1 MKNIQAPLSGCL
13 NIFRYRRRNMIRFIC
28 FDLDGTLLPM
38 DQEYFTKRYFAELTK
53 VMASFRD
60 PDELVRVIWKGTEA
74 MVKNDGRRSNEQ
86 VFWNLY
92 RDIYGPSARNDEPVF
107 LDFYEKKF
115 GNLKEVCYPKPIVA
129 EIVDT
134 LLSKGYVLVI
144 ASNPL
149 FPMIAQRQRIEWAGL
164 DPDRFA
170 YITSY
175 ENSSF
180 CKPNP
185 GYYKEILD
193 KIGARSEECLMIG
206 NDAHEDMVAMRLG
219 FQGFLLTECL
229 INKNSF
235 NLQSVPSG
243 GYSDLLRYVQALNE
257 SAASPDQ
264 TRDRTKG

>member
-1 MKNIQAPLSGCL
+1 
-13 NIFRYRRRNMIRFIC
+13 MIRYIC

-38 DQEYFTKRYFAELTK
+38 DQEHFTKSYFSELTK
-53 VMASFRD
+53 VMLPYRN

-74 MVKNDGRRSNEQ
+74 MVKNDGTQSNEKA
-86 VFWNLY
+86 FWNLY
-92 RDIYGPSARNDEPVF
+92 SEKYGPTAKKDELIF
-107 LDFYEKKF
+107 QDFYERKF
-115 GNLKEVCYPKPIVA
+115 ENVRRVCSPKPIVK

-134 LLSKGYVLVI
+134 LLAKAYVLVI

-164 DPDRFA
+164 DPDRFS

-193 KIGARSEECLMIG
+193 KIGAEAEECLMIG
-206 NDAHEDMVAMRLG
+206 NDAHEDMVALQLG
-219 FQGFLLTECL
+219 FHAFLLTECL
-229 INKNSF
+229 INHDSADI
-235 NLQSVPSG
+235 QHIPSG
-243 GYSDLLRYVQALNE
+243 GYSDLLRYVQALP
-257 SAASPDQ
+257 AAVEE
-264 TRDRTKG
+264 KYGEK